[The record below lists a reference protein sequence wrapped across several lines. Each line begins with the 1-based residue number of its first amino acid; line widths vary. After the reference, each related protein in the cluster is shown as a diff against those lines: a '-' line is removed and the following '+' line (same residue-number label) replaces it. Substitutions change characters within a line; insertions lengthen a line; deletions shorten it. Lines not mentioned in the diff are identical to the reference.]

1 MSNRRKFTLLCAVA
15 TLAISLTDVGGVP
28 GGEALNTEAF
38 ARGMERVS
46 ASGGGV
52 LKVPDG
58 VWLTGP
64 IVFKSDADLP
74 RHKDTRRHLP
84 RLQLGWHH
92 DGASGD
98 AAQGLFAQGRRFQ
111 ERKEGPDG
119 HLLRGSGPGIRPA
132 LTRKMENVG
141 SSEFSV

>member
-15 TLAISLTDVGGVP
+15 TLLAGPAAAATTISLTDVGGVP

-64 IVFKSDADLP
+64 IVFKSDVELHLDDEALLADISADYKK
-74 RHKDTRRHLP
+74 RHK
-84 RLQLGWHH
+84 
-92 DGASGD
+92 
-98 AAQGLFAQGRRFQ
+98 
-111 ERKEGPDG
+111 
-119 HLLRGSGPGIRPA
+119 
-132 LTRKMENVG
+132 
-141 SSEFSV
+141 